1 MDQNKLHIWTLSR
14 SVAVILLQ
22 EILTLFIIRSFV
34 NSYPKVQS
42 IENQNKPV
50 LTKLTKKYKMVLISS
65 LREYQMSKASTT
77 TFFQHGKVMS
87 AGEKFDTL
95 KNKITYRL
103 VESIFSEHEVSNIIL
118 SLKEDCVMVPIDKT
132 ANNMAFICKQFYTLT
147 IIKELNIDC
156 HLSKKM
162 MISPIHL

>member
-1 MDQNKLHIWTLSR
+1 
-14 SVAVILLQ
+14 
-22 EILTLFIIRSFV
+22 
-34 NSYPKVQS
+34 
-42 IENQNKPV
+42 
-50 LTKLTKKYKMVLISS
+50 
-65 LREYQMSKASTT
+65 MSKASTT

-118 SLKEDCVMVPIDKT
+118 SLKEDCVIVPIDKT
-132 ANNMAFICKQFYTLT
+132 ANNMAFICKQFYALT

-156 HLSKKM
+156 HL
-162 MISPIHL
+162 